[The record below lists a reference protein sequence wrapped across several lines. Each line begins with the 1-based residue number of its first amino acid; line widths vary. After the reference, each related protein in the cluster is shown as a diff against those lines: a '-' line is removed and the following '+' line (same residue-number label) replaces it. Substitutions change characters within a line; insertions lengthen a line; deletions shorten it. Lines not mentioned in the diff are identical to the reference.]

1 LAVDETAHVHRVLC
15 GRHGSSCRPDRSAR
29 AASQSVA
36 AGRRQSGGLLS
47 YGSDIADN
55 YRRAA
60 GYVHRILRG
69 EKPGEL
75 PVQAPV
81 KFQLTINSR
90 TAKALG
96 LNLPPT
102 LLATADEVIE

>member
-15 GRHGSSCRPDRSAR
+15 GRRGSSCRPDRSAR

-47 YGSDIADN
+47 YGP
-55 YRRAA
+55 AA